1 MATQKGSAVSIPAS
15 GGEAGL
21 NRYLAEIKK
30 FPILAPEEEYMLAKR
45 WREHDDTEAAAKLVN
60 SHLRLV
66 AKIAMGYRG
75 YGLPVSELISEGN
88 IGLMQGVKKF
98 EPERG
103 FRLATYAMW
112 WIRASIQEF
121 ILRIWSLVKMGTT
134 AAQKKLFFNLRRMKN
149 QIDAF
154 EDGDLKPDDVAK
166 IATDLGVTEDEVISM
181 NRRMGMGGDASPQRL
196 AKGDEGG
203 ESQWQDFLVD
213 DGPLQD
219 ELIAEDEESRVRH
232 DLLVT
237 AMDALNEREKHILT
251 ERRLADDPKTLEE
264 LSQVYGVSR
273 ERIRQIEVRAFEK
286 LQEALIRLAGE
297 QQAAARPLNAASGSA
312 SALRGVAVGHRRRV
326 ACSLA
331 RIFGRLARRATW
343 SAAQAPRLPI
353 GSGLPVVLSLAVWC
367 SISLLSSAPKTSA

>member
-1 MATQKGSAVSIPAS
+1 MAQKNVVSIPAS

-21 NRYLAEIKK
+21 NRYLSEIKK

-45 WREHDDTEAAAKLVN
+45 WREHGDTDAAAKLVN

-98 EPERG
+98 EPDRG

-121 ILRIWSLVKMGTT
+121 ILRSWSLVKMGTT

-149 QIDAF
+149 QIEAF
-154 EDGDLKPDDVAK
+154 EEGDLKPADVAK
-166 IATDLGVTEDEVISM
+166 IAKDLGVTEEEVVSM
-181 NRRMGMGGDASPQRL
+181 NRRMGMGGDTSLNAPLAST
-196 AKGDEGG
+196 EGEG
-203 ESQWQDFLVD
+203 QWQDFLVD
-213 DGPLQD
+213 EGPLQD
-219 ELIAEDEESRVRH
+219 ERIAEDQESRVRH
-232 DLLVT
+232 DLL
-237 AMDALNEREKHILT
+237 MDALETLNEREKFILT
-251 ERRLADDPKTLEE
+251 ERRLTDEPKTLEE

-286 LQEALIRLAGE
+286 LQSALIRLAGE
-297 QQAAARPLNAASGSA
+297 KRLLPAA
-312 SALRGVAVGHRRRV
+312 
-326 ACSLA
+326 
-331 RIFGRLARRATW
+331 
-343 SAAQAPRLPI
+343 
-353 GSGLPVVLSLAVWC
+353 
-367 SISLLSSAPKTSA
+367 